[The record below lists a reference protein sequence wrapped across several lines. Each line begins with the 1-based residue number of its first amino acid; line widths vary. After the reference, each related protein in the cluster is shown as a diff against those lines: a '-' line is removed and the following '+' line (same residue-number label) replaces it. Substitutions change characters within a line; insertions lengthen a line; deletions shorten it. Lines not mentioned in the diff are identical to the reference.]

1 MRMAVDATPERRDAM
16 RCDAMRL
23 TLIAGHQRASEMA
36 VDARRG
42 FRCTDFS

>member
-1 MRMAVDATPERRDAM
+1 MRMAVDATPERR
-16 RCDAMRL
+16 DAMRL